1 MIYFCS
7 IIFST
12 TAVAVVVVLSSIL
25 MMLLTWA
32 FGKEPMHQKSLA
44 AAWIFFLLFICLGLS
59 YMRYSYA
66 KVVNTHTK
74 VYQDIFQHCAQTIQ
88 NKKQAAQQA
97 KLSKQSELYLWLQ
110 QHLQKSETNKD
121 IIASI
126 YLIKQQEK
134 QPKKQQENQQEKEPH
149 QTFTFLNLTTPL
161 DEQKETTTDIE
172 SSAGLAVWQNIP
184 LKQIFGQNHL
194 PQPIADAFDRQAIVI
209 DIIKRTDYQENRLI
223 FATPIMGRD
232 NTVLSVLCLEIKEK
246 DWLKE
251 LLFARILPHSFFF
264 SFLFFFFA
272 MQIILIRRRIIVK
285 HLKEHR
291 ITSYEQ
297 ALDHLIAVKTSA
309 EEKSIDRNY
318 LIRQVDLEF
327 KKPLIPILESSF
339 LLRRQIQ
346 AAPDS
351 LFELESQQ
359 ATLALFEK
367 MFWGCKKLKL
377 VLSDIRT
384 FIDLEWNQIDV
395 QTVMFSPQQI
405 IHDLRNI
412 CQQHF
417 LEKPNIK
424 FRIDTISAIPDLVR
438 GDQQKIQRVL
448 EELLEMAIDRVVT
461 GHIKITCY
469 MSGSQLCWIILDTGE
484 TLTEN
489 QTRQLNEFYSGEWTR
504 HVGTDGKMMF
514 NFDFGSSIAAA
525 FTYLLKG
532 NVSFQS
538 NTGHGNKCTT
548 VFPVEI

>member
-12 TAVAVVVVLSSIL
+12 AAVVVVVVLSSIL

-32 FGKEPMHQKSLA
+32 FWKEPMHQKSLA
-44 AAWIFFLLFICLGLS
+44 AAWIIFLLFIGLGLF
-59 YMRYSYA
+59 YMRYSYT

-74 VYQDIFQHCAQTIQ
+74 VYQDIFQHCVRIIQ
-88 NKKQAAQQA
+88 NKKQFAEQSEQ
-97 KLSKQSELYLWLQ
+97 SEQSELYLWLQ

-121 IIASI
+121 IITSF
-126 YLIKQQEK
+126 YLIKQPEK
-134 QPKKQQENQQEKEPH
+134 DSPQK
-149 QTFTFLNLTTPL
+149 FIFLNLTTPVN
-161 DEQKETTTDIE
+161 EQKETETVE
-172 SSAGLAVWQNIP
+172 GFAFWQNIP
-184 LKQIFGQNHL
+184 LKQIFGQNYL
-194 PQPIADAFDRQAIVI
+194 PQPIADAFQQQAIVI

-223 FATPIMGRD
+223 FATPIMGQD
-232 NTVLSVLCLEIKEK
+232 NTVLSVLCLEIKEE

-251 LLFARILPHSFFF
+251 LLFARILPHLFFF

-291 ITSYEQ
+291 ITSFEQ
-297 ALDHLIAVKTSA
+297 ALDHLISVKTSA

-339 LLRRQIQ
+339 LLRQQIQ
-346 AAPDS
+346 TASGS
-351 LFELESQQ
+351 LFELESQP
-359 ATLALFEK
+359 ANLALFEK
-367 MFWGCKKLKL
+367 MFWSCKKLKS

-395 QTVMFSPQQI
+395 QTEMFSPQQI

-484 TLTEN
+484 TLAED

-504 HVGTDGKMMF
+504 HAGADGKMIF

-538 NTGHGNKCTT
+538 TTGHGNKCTA